1 MRRAVVEVDAQ
12 RVSPLGNGWG
22 GDIITLP
29 KLDRSTQTP
38 VDTQWALNF
47 HLSIWQLHN
56 EAHKVNIETL
66 ANEWISFHTH
76 LGFVLFGV
84 ENSCH
89 PVI

>member
-1 MRRAVVEVDAQ
+1 MGRAVVEVDAQ
-12 RVSPLGNGWG
+12 RVSPLGNGRG

-56 EAHKVNIETL
+56 EVHKVNIETL
-66 ANEWISFHTH
+66 ANEFFSYA
-76 LGFVLFGV
+76 
-84 ENSCH
+84 
-89 PVI
+89 P